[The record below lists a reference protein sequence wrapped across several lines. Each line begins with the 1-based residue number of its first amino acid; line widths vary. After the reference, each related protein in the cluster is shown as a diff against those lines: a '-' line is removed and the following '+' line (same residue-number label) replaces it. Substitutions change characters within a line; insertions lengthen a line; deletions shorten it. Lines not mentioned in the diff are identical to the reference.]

1 MWLYITKCLGAPVCI
16 HHKGALYN
24 CYHKAIAMSCILLFA
39 SQLNRKTHKKHAKSQ
54 TQTRNCKKKLADKAL
69 HRNDTDD
76 DTATQTNTQT
86 DKVTENVTS
95 IKQTE
100 HIEKTHKR
108 KR

>member
-1 MWLYITKCLGAPVCI
+1 MSWCTCLHTSQRC
-16 HHKGALYN
+16 ALQ
-24 CYHKAIAMSCILLFA
+24 LLPQSNSYVLHSAFCF
-39 SQLNRKTHKKHAKSQ
+39 SIKQKNTQEHAKSQ

-76 DTATQTNTQT
+76 DTATGTNTQT